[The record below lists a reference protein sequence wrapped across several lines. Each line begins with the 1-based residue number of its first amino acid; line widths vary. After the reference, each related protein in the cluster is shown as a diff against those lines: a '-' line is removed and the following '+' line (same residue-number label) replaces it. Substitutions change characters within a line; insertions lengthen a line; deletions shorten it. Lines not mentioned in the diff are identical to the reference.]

1 MPSQYNC
8 CILCLAADPPVTSLG
23 GKHSLLRVW
32 LPPPQVTEQGLQ
44 ELQGPKDGH
53 GRTLHLLTSIKVC
66 LQGLFVP
73 LERRPHSRVLRWVPP
88 PQVVLHSV
96 HFVHGPNSIEKK
108 NPKIVIFYTIFLC
121 VKKSCFMVC
130 FFHDDWNLWK
140 KKNHQHFQLYEST
153 YINLEHN
160 FHQMR
165 WNSNL
170 DNDMTPIFP

>member
-108 NPKIVIFYTIFLC
+108 IQKLLFSILFFFVLKKVVLWC
-121 VKKSCFMVC
+121 VFPWWLKPV
-130 FFHDDWNLWK
+130 K
-140 KKNHQHFQLYEST
+140 KKNHQHFQLYESKYT
-153 YINLEHN
+153 NLEHN

-165 WNSNL
+165 WNSNQDRTWL
-170 DNDMTPIFP
+170 TFP

>member
-23 GKHSLLRVW
+23 GKHSLILVW

-73 LERRPHSRVLRWVPP
+73 LERRPHSRVLR
-88 PQVVLHSV
+88 
-96 HFVHGPNSIEKK
+96 
-108 NPKIVIFYTIFLC
+108 
-121 VKKSCFMVC
+121 
-130 FFHDDWNLWK
+130 
-140 KKNHQHFQLYEST
+140 
-153 YINLEHN
+153 
-160 FHQMR
+160 
-165 WNSNL
+165 
-170 DNDMTPIFP
+170 